1 MKNILIISSSPR
13 RNGNSDILCDRF
25 TQGAKEAGIIYG
37 TGAWQTGEI
46 KSTKAYNEDTRQAK
60 THK

>member
-1 MKNILIISSSPR
+1 MHKQRKKGEKN
-13 RNGNSDILCDRF
+13 
-25 TQGAKEAGIIYG
+25 KEKRLLHNMQKRCIIYG